1 MTVPE
6 SSQEKREEVVRTEE
20 LRRGDDRK
28 RDT

>member
-6 SSQEKREEVVRTEE
+6 FSQEKREEVVRTEE

-28 RDT
+28 RDM